1 MTILVVDD
9 EEAIRTITKTI
20 LVHRGLTVVTA
31 ASGEEALQLCHQDNF
46 DLILCDIRMPGMSG
60 IEVANTV
67 SRLWPSMGIL
77 LMTGYAGAG
86 TRILH
91 PYIEKPF
98 TPNAIFNKVVE
109 VAGALANGI

>member
-20 LVHRGLTVVTA
+20 LVRRGLTVVIA
-31 ASGEEALQLCHQDNF
+31 ASGEEALQLCHQEHF

-60 IEVANTV
+60 VEVANTV
-67 SRLWPSMGIL
+67 SKLWPSMAIL

-86 TRILH
+86 TRIHH

-98 TPNAIFNKVVE
+98 TPKAIFNKVVE
-109 VAGALANGI
+109 VAGALANDI